1 MFKPTNTQ
9 NTIILVSLENM
20 LYTEKRPEVAI
31 EIKKLINHYTNLIK

>member
-1 MFKPTNTQ
+1 MHQLTNNQ

-20 LYTEKRPEVAI
+20 LYTEKRPEVII